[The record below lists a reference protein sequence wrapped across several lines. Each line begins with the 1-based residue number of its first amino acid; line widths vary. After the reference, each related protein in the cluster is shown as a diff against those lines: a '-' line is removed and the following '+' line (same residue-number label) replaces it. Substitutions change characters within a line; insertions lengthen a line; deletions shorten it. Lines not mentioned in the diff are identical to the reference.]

1 MLRAWIAC
9 GMLAVCT
16 VATAAESFPYL
27 AFVDGDDAQALAGPG
42 KNYYATGRLSRGEL
56 VEVYRHDAGGW
67 CAIRP
72 PAGSFSW
79 VSSRFV
85 KLQGEGVGLIVA
97 DGAVS
102 LVGSQL
108 ADDRDVWHVKLAR
121 GEEVEV
127 VGTVRTNFGVWYK
140 IAPPAG
146 EFRWVYTKQLQPLGE
161 GDEVPPTHAHV
172 QTWQT
177 AADAARSP
185 HGPASVGQEC
195 EEIDLAL
202 STMVCKDCEHWSL
215 EGLFDRAESAMAA
228 ARNGDERQAVRKVTE
243 RLRRFEE
250 IRHEQAAL
258 DKSQAL
264 AGRGDSKSKS
274 SSGAA
279 GSTPLAPAVV
289 SVGGGFD
296 GRGRLVPVEGGGKA
310 GAPRFA
316 LLDESGGLL
325 YYVTPSPSV
334 NLRAYVDKLVGIYGT
349 RSYNAEAKA
358 QQLTARRVEALSE
371 TKAR

>member
-1 MLRAWIAC
+1 
-9 GMLAVCT
+9 MLAVCAS
-16 VATAAESFPYL
+16 ATAAETFPYL
-27 AFVDGDDAQALAGPG
+27 AFVDGDDVQALAGPG
-42 KNYYATGRLSRGEL
+42 KSYYATGRLSRGEL

-72 PAGSFSW
+72 PPGSFSW

-102 LVGSQL
+102 LLGSQL
-108 ADDRDVWHVKLAR
+108 SDDRDVWHVKLAR

-140 IAPPAG
+140 ISPPAG
-146 EFRWVYTKQLQPLGE
+146 EFRWAYTKHLQPLGE

-172 QTWQT
+172 QAWQN
-177 AADAARSP
+177 ADAARSP
-185 HGPASVGQEC
+185 HGPASVAQEC

-215 EGLFDRAESAMAA
+215 EGLFDRAETAMAA
-228 ARNGDERQAVRKVTE
+228 ARNTQERQAVRKVTE
-243 RLRRFEE
+243 RLRRFED

-264 AGRGDSKSKS
+264 AGRDDGKRS
-274 SSGAA
+274 SAGGAGA
-279 GSTPLAPAVV
+279 TPSEPAVV
-289 SVGGGFD
+289 ALDDGYD
-296 GRGRLVPVEGGGKA
+296 GRGRLVPVEAGA
-310 GAPRFA
+310 PGAPRFA
-316 LLDESGGLL
+316 LLDEQGGLL
-325 YYVTPSPSV
+325 YYVMPSPGV
-334 NLRAYVDKLVGIYGT
+334 NLRAYVDKLVGIRGT
-349 RSYNAEAKA
+349 RTYNAQAQA
-358 QQLTARRVEALSE
+358 QQLTARRVEALSD
-371 TKAR
+371 TKLH